1 MKLLAVAMLVF
12 AVQAA
17 VGQEGQPLANTGI
30 VQCESAAKS
39 GGVGQWVQSQAG
51 FAAALELA
59 AVVTRTE
66 SGNERRCVTSWKLH
80 VKGKDGKEEVFT
92 VAHREDI
99 SDEGNWGQKNSFE
112 IEGWSGDGSLLLAA
126 QIEAPDPDWDET
138 TPIVFDFHTNTYRRV
153 ELYPLFKRVIPDSCN
168 VVYRPLGF
176 TDDGRVVI
184 KAMSRDDDRSPGTK
198 PCFPEGR
205 WNLDFRRKMIT
216 PVK

>member
-1 MKLLAVAMLVF
+1 MLVF

-39 GGVGQWVQSQAG
+39 GGAGQWVQSQAG
-51 FAAALELA
+51 YAAALELA

-80 VKGKDGKEEVFT
+80 VKVK
-92 VAHREDI
+92 
-99 SDEGNWGQKNSFE
+99 
-112 IEGWSGDGSLLLAA
+112 GWSADGSLLLAVE
-126 QIEAPDPDWDET
+126 IEVPDKDWDET
-138 TPIVFDFHTNTYRRV
+138 TPIVFDFRTNTYRRV
-153 ELYPLFKRVIPDSCN
+153 ELYPLFKRVIAGACN

-176 TDDGRVVI
+176 TDDGRVEI
-184 KAMSRDDDRSPGTK
+184 KAMSTDDDREPGTK
-198 PCFPEGR
+198 ACFPESR
-205 WNLDFRRKMIT
+205 WDLDFRRKTIV